1 VSESPRP
8 SAFLEVH
15 DALLLLRS
23 RTIPVGLI
31 RRIAATPGWIRH
43 DRVRAAI
50 VLHPRTPRPIAIGLL
65 PQLRWSDL
73 LKATTTP
80 SLPAP
85 IALGAERLL
94 SDRLG
99 EMSLGEKIT
108 LARSATEGVLR
119 MLRRETSPLLLRA
132 LLDNPR
138 FRPDDALS
146 LAERAETPAASLRL
160 LAESP
165 RFRSRIDLRLAL
177 AGHPSTPPQVALGL
191 LASLDPA
198 DLGRLIENPA
208 TPALVRVAAERRLG
222 GSLGREVLKS
232 DDLGINNTTVKT

>member
-1 VSESPRP
+1 MSDAPRS
-8 SAFLEVH
+8 SAFLEVQ

-23 RTIPVGLI
+23 RSLPVGLI
-31 RRIAATPGWIRH
+31 RRIAATPEWVRH
-43 DRVRAAI
+43 DRVRAAL

-73 LKATTTP
+73 LRATNTP

-94 SDRLG
+94 AQRLG
-99 EMSLGEKIT
+99 EMALGEKIT
-108 LARSATEGVLR
+108 LARTASEGVVRALR
-119 MLRRETSPLLLRA
+119 KETSPLLLRA

-138 FRPDDALS
+138 FRPEDALA

-165 RFRSRIDLRLAL
+165 RFRDRIDLRGVLA
-177 AGHPSTPPQVALGL
+177 AHASTPPQVALRL
-191 LASLDPA
+191 LAAMDGPEL
-198 DLGRLIENPA
+198 LRLLQLPSV
-208 TPALVRVAAERRLG
+208 PPLVRLAAER
-222 GSLGREVLKS
+222 SLAG
-232 DDLGINNTTVKT
+232 DQ